1 MTFHQYH
8 DALGEDRTGVML
20 LVKATELIT
29 TTKIEELHNVE
40 LEVEHIH
47 HYNASPSTITID
59 SISSHC
65 FLPASELDHLLL
77 MERSFPPTRPIY
89 IEDQPYITTHLRSML
104 VCRMISLHYM
114 FQLLPETLSLA
125 VNILDRVLTKRSVVM
140 ENELELIGVTSLL
153 ISSKFHDTYQE
164 PQHQKLVDY
173 LKGKMCHKFHTLQ
186 KKVTHTENDV
196 IKMERDI
203 LTRVDYRISV
213 PTAYTF
219 LYMFLDATGGLAK
232 QDIIV
237 DASFILDCTLVIDHL
252 LEYLPS
258 EIASGSIVIARM
270 ANGSA
275 PWSEDFATY
284 TTYSTED
291 VMPIARSILSTIS
304 HMKDT
309 LDLRWIDAKYGRL
322 NSSKISKMQE
332 LYSYTQGGESIV
344 KVGTRYN
351 TLVGT
356 SDSYT

>member
-1 MTFHQYH
+1 MTLHQH
-8 DALGEDRTGVML
+8 QDAPGEDRTGIML
-20 LVKATELIT
+20 LMKATELIAT
-29 TTKIEELHNVE
+29 PEVKVERLHN
-40 LEVEHIH
+40 VEHIH
-47 HYNASPSTITID
+47 HYDASPSTITID

-65 FLPASELDHLLL
+65 SLPESKLDHLLF
-77 MERSFPPTRPIY
+77 MERSIPPIRPIY
-89 IEDQPYITTHLRSML
+89 MENQPYMTTHSRSML
-104 VCRMISLHYM
+104 VCRMISLHYN

-173 LKGKMCHKFHTLQ
+173 LKGKMCHKFHTSQ

-219 LYMFLDATGGLAK
+219 LYMFLDATGGLANHR
-232 QDIIV
+232 DIIQ
-237 DASFILDCTLVIDHL
+237 DASFILDSTLVIDHL

-332 LYSYTQGGESIV
+332 LYSYTQGGVIA
-344 KVGTRYN
+344 
-351 TLVGT
+351 
-356 SDSYT
+356 